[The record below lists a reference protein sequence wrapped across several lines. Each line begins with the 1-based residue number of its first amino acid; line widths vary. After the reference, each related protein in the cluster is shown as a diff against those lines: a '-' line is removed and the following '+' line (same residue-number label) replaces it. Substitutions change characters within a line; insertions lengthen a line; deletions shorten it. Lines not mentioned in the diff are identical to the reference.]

1 MKNRGLILTGLLLAI
16 TTLACS
22 IGPLFQP
29 TPTPRPTITPVP
41 TFTPIPTPIPLLGLE
56 GRWEDP
62 ETLTVH
68 TIEWQSGRYVVVSC
82 IDEDGRSF
90 PVTEQNWDGSTL
102 TWTYYVAS
110 SDVSVGFETTSLN
123 GDSLNTNWWNS
134 IGRSGTEILYRVR

>member
-1 MKNRGLILTGLLLAI
+1 MNAQRKVWLVLLAALLVAVTIACSCGDLSSLTGGGGEAIPGLA
-16 TTLACS
+16 
-22 IGPLFQP
+22 
-29 TPTPRPTITPVP
+29 
-41 TFTPIPTPIPLLGLE
+41 

-82 IDEDGRSF
+82 IDEDGSAF
-90 PVTEQNWDGSTL
+90 SITEQNWDGSKL
-102 TWTYYVAS
+102 TWTYYVSS

-134 IGRSGTEILYRVR
+134 VGRSGTEILGRVR